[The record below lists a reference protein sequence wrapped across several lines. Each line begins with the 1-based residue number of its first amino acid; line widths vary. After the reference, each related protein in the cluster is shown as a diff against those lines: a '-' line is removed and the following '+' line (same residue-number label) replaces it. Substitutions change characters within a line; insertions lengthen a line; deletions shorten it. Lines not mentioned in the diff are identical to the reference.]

1 MYRKKKKKSRRSSE
15 EKKKLCR
22 LIELCSRRIFQEDVT
37 RIYI

>member
-1 MYRKKKKKSRRSSE
+1 MYRKKKNLVEALKK
-15 EKKKLCR
+15 KKKLYR